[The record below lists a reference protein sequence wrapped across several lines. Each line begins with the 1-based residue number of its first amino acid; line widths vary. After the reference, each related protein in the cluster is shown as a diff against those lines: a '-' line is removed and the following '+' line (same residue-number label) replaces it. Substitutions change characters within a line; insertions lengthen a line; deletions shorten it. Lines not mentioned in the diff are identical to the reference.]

1 MRFTAAAAF
10 LASTLPL
17 VARAAPA
24 PAQNTPQTDYDA
36 IIVGGGPAGLSALS
50 GLARVRRKVLL
61 IDSGVYRNA
70 ETRYMHD
77 VLGFDGV
84 KPDYFRW
91 AARQQLSHYDT
102 VTMTNG
108 TVSRIQPQQ
117 NNAYFTV
124 TSKDAAGKEQSLTAK
139 KIILGTGIRDLIPD
153 TPGLRE
159 NWAQGIF
166 WCLWCDGHEH
176 ADQALGIIGPLTDVM
191 GDVRNALT
199 LNKDMVVLA
208 NGTDTAASRD
218 ALDKANPGWQ
228 KFLQLHNIK
237 VENRVIKSIE
247 VLEKDNGTSSN
258 ARLPSQPEHYLF
270 RVNFDSGEPLLRN
283 AFLTSFPNEQ
293 YSTLGQD
300 LGVQM
305 VSGRLAVDSTKGL
318 MTSVPGVYAVG
329 DCNSDGVTN
338 VPHALFSG
346 KRAAV
351 YLHAQLARETAYAE
365 TGEVARRSIHKEA
378 RWLWD
383 FMNPQHD
390 MLNGGRFNQYGQ

>member
-1 MRFTAAAAF
+1 
-10 LASTLPL
+10 
-17 VARAAPA
+17 
-24 PAQNTPQTDYDA
+24 
-36 IIVGGGPAGLSALS
+36 
-50 GLARVRRKVLL
+50 
-61 IDSGVYRNA
+61 
-70 ETRYMHD
+70 
-77 VLGFDGV
+77 
-84 KPDYFRW
+84 
-91 AARQQLSHYDT
+91 
-102 VTMTNG
+102 MTNG

-305 VSGRLAVDSTKGL
+305 GLNSTLCSYRDKLLWALTGNFAN
-318 MTSVPGVYAVG
+318 PGGQYIP
-329 DCNSDGVTN
+329 S
-338 VPHALFSG
+338 
-346 KRAAV
+346 
-351 YLHAQLARETAYAE
+351 
-365 TGEVARRSIHKEA
+365 SIVNRYFECAIK
-378 RWLWD
+378 
-383 FMNPQHD
+383 NP
-390 MLNGGRFNQYGQ
+390 FFVE